1 MFNYSRILEG
11 IADYIPSLDQGLA
24 VLTNSTLR
32 VELRVE
38 LRIEPRAEPY
48 IKPPSNKTI

>member
-24 VLTNSTLR
+24 VLTNSTLP
-32 VELRVE
+32 LRNASYSQAIA
-38 LRIEPRAEPY
+38 L
-48 IKPPSNKTI
+48 